1 MVLDWFRRLRK
12 VTRKLAL
19 PSRDATSGRSG
30 VQLNPAKLTPSPDL
44 YLARLSYLME
54 TASEVLSEQSHSAP
68 TERLGKNQ
76 LELAAKYAARSK
88 TLDQLLAKL
97 GVDPQVAKDSI
108 AESVEQ
114 FHQYTLGRGWYE
126 NLIRL
131 HIGYGILEDL
141 YSQLAKGLSPAR
153 RVQVESLL
161 ADRSLL
167 KFAETTLLAAIKSQP
182 QLAHQLALFARAI
195 VADVLLEVRNSVSL
209 EKVMVSQKPTD
220 KADAAREAFKVLEP
234 LTSELIAGHTQRMDA
249 LGLTA

>member
-76 LELAAKYAARSK
+76 LELSAKYASRAK
-88 TLDQLLAKL
+88 TLDQMLSKL
-97 GVDPQVAKDSI
+97 GVDPQQAKDAIS
-108 AESVEQ
+108 ESVEQ
-114 FHQYTLGRGWYE
+114 FHQYTLGKGWHE

-141 YSQLAKGLSPAR
+141 YSQLAKGLTPAK
-153 RVQVESLL
+153 RVQVETLL
-161 ADRSLL
+161 ADAALD
-167 KFAETTLLAAIKSQP
+167 KFAEPTLQAAIKSQP
-182 QLAHQLALFARAI
+182 NLGHQLALFARAI
-195 VADVLLEVRNSVSL
+195 VADVLLEVKNSVSL
-209 EKVMVSQKPTD
+209 EKLKTPGMQLQG
-220 KADAAREAFKVLEP
+220 AEGARETFKLLEP
-234 LTSELIAGHTQRMDA
+234 LTSELIAKHTQRMDA

>member
-1 MVLDWFRRLRK
+1 MLDWFRRLRK

-68 TERLGKNQ
+68 AERLAKNQ
-76 LELAAKYAARSK
+76 SELAVKYLNRSK
-88 TLDQLLAKL
+88 TLDQMLVKL
-97 GVDPQVAKDSI
+97 GADPRQLKDSV

-141 YSQLAKGLSPAR
+141 YSRLSKGLSPAK
-153 RVQVESLL
+153 RVQVETLLSDASL
-161 ADRSLL
+161 S
-167 KFAETTLLAAIKSQP
+167 KFAEATLIAAIKTQP

-209 EKVMVSQKPTD
+209 EKLTTSTSAVSKE
-220 KADAAREAFKVLEP
+220 DAAREAFKILEP
-234 LTSELIAGHTQRMDA
+234 LTTELIAGHSQRMDA

>member
-1 MVLDWFRRLRK
+1 MLDWFRRLRK

-68 TERLGKNQ
+68 AERLAKHQ
-76 LELAAKYAARSK
+76 SELAVKYLNRSK
-88 TLDQLLAKL
+88 TLDQMLVKL
-97 GVDPQVAKDSI
+97 GVDPIQAKDSV

-141 YSQLAKGLSPAR
+141 YSRLSKGLSPAR
-153 RVQVESLL
+153 RVQVE
-161 ADRSLL
+161 
-167 KFAETTLLAAIKSQP
+167 TLLSDAALSKYAESTLIAAIKTQP
-182 QLAHQLALFARAI
+182 QLGHQLALFARAI

-209 EKVMVSQKPTD
+209 EKLSTSTGAGSKE
-220 KADAAREAFKVLEP
+220 DAAREAFKILEP
-234 LTSELIAGHTQRMDA
+234 LTTELIAGHSQRMDA